1 MIDSPLLPLRQNDER
16 ESRDPAGGGFPGLQK
31 TPEMFPFRAFSK
43 AILPFVAEGSNRG
56 SSECRGA
63 IDRWQKNRQL
73 LFGRNYPQPS
83 AFNPFLKE
91 LCNALGHHPL
101 LRRYTALRRGEAPFR
116 WLCGRCQSLGSAP
129 ACSPPP
135 GSNPHRESWTDLTSL
150 ERDLFRLFGYNRYRA
165 R

>member
-43 AILPFVAEGSNRG
+43 AILPFAAEGSYCR

-91 LCNALGHHPL
+91 LCNALGILQSENGDSAGKLGCIIRYHGDIL
-101 LRRYTALRRGEAPFR
+101 LRGVGKPL
-116 WLCGRCQSLGSAP
+116 SAGF
-129 ACSPPP
+129 AVDA
-135 GSNPHRESWTDLTSL
+135 NPWDLLLLVASTRIKSTS
-150 ERDLFRLFGYNRYRA
+150 
-165 R
+165 